1 MKMTNIW
8 IIDDEESIRT
18 ICTSALEDLFN
29 VESFSSASEAL
40 LALNSNKPDLIIT
53 DIKMPGMSGL
63 EFLNKVSEKFPDL
76 PTIIITA
83 HANIDNALSAY
94 KGGAFEY
101 LTKPFDINE
110 IRKLAIKATKTS
122 KPAQNDVAQESNSEI
137 VGKAESMQEVFKA
150 IGKISKT
157 DITVLIRGES
167 GTGKEL
173 IAQSVHTNSTRS
185 NEPFIA
191 INVAAIPHEL
201 LESELF
207 GHEKGSFTGAQSQ
220 RIGRFEQALGG
231 TLFLDEIG
239 DMHPELQTRLL
250 RVLSSHEFYRVGGQK
265 PIKSDVRIIAATNQN
280 IEDLIKTGQFRE
292 DLYHRLNVFRI
303 ELPPLRKRKEDIPA
317 LVEYFLK
324 KSADEIKSE
333 RKDIEENAMDI
344 LNEYNWPGNIRQLE
358 NTCRY
363 ITVMA
368 PSTSITIDD
377 IPDEVKNIEMI
388 TNGSTQV
395 NGLDAN
401 INWEVTLSDH
411 IKSVL
416 KDQKDLTNLSK
427 ELEKILLQEA
437 LKASNGRRIDAAKIL
452 GLGRNTI
459 TRKIKDLG
467 L

>member
-1 MKMTNIW
+1 MTNVW

-18 ICTSALEDLFN
+18 ICTSALEDLFKI
-29 VESFSSASEAL
+29 EAFSSASQAL
-40 LALNSNKPDLIIT
+40 LALNSSKPDLIIT

-63 EFLNKVSEKFPDL
+63 EFLDKVSDKYPDL

-83 HANIDNALSAY
+83 HANMDNALSAY

-110 IRKLAIKATKTS
+110 IRKLVIKATKTKKTNLQEGLEES
-122 KPAQNDVAQESNSEI
+122 KSKI
-137 VGKAESMQEVFKA
+137 VGKAGSMQEVFKA

-173 IAQSVHTNSTRS
+173 IAQSVHANSSR
-185 NEPFIA
+185 NNKPFIA

-280 IEDLIKTGQFRE
+280 IEQLIKTGKFRE

-303 ELPPLRKRKEDIPA
+303 ELPPLRKRKEDIPM
-317 LVEYFLK
+317 LVKHFLS
-324 KSADEIKSE
+324 KSAAEIKGDE
-333 RKDIEENAMDI
+333 KGIDKNAMKI
-344 LNEYNWPGNIRQLE
+344 LNDYDWPGNIRQLE

-368 PSTSITIDD
+368 PSASITADD
-377 IPDEVKNIEMI
+377 IPDEIKNDSQSEVSDTVNVNMD
-388 TNGSTQV
+388 STSS
-395 NGLDAN
+395 
-401 INWEVTLSDH
+401 WEESLSSHIKNVLSD
-411 IKSVL
+411 VN
-416 KDQKDLTNLSK
+416 DLTRLSK
-427 ELEKILLQEA
+427 ELEKLLLQEA
-437 LKASNGRRIDAAKIL
+437 LKASKGRKIDAAKIL

>member
-1 MKMTNIW
+1 MTNVW

-18 ICTSALEDLFN
+18 ICTSALEDLFKI
-29 VESFSSASEAL
+29 EAFSSASQAL
-40 LALNSNKPDLIIT
+40 LALNSSKPDLIIT

-63 EFLNKVSEKFPDL
+63 EFLDKVSEKYPDL

-83 HANIDNALSAY
+83 HANMDNALSAY

-110 IRKLAIKATKTS
+110 IRKLVIKATKTKKTKLQEGLEVS
-122 KPAQNDVAQESNSEI
+122 KSKI
-137 VGKAESMQEVFKA
+137 VGKAGSMQEVFKA

-173 IAQSVHTNSTRS
+173 IAQSVHANSSR
-185 NEPFIA
+185 NNKPFIA

-280 IEDLIKTGQFRE
+280 IEQLIKTGKFRE

-303 ELPPLRKRKEDIPA
+303 ELPPLRKRKEDIPM
-317 LVEYFLK
+317 LVKHFLS
-324 KSADEIKSE
+324 KSAAEIKGDE
-333 RKDIEENAMDI
+333 KGIDKNAMKM
-344 LNEYNWPGNIRQLE
+344 LNDYDWPGNIRQLE

-368 PSTSITIDD
+368 PSASVTVDD
-377 IPDEVKNIEMI
+377 IPDEIKNDSQSEVSDTVNVNMD
-388 TNGSTQV
+388 STSS
-395 NGLDAN
+395 
-401 INWEVTLSDH
+401 WEESLSSHIKNVLSD
-411 IKSVL
+411 VN
-416 KDQKDLTNLSK
+416 DLTRLSK
-427 ELEKILLQEA
+427 ELEKLLLQEA
-437 LKASNGRRIDAAKIL
+437 LKASKGRKIDAAKIL

>member
-1 MKMTNIW
+1 
-8 IIDDEESIRT
+8 
-18 ICTSALEDLFN
+18 
-29 VESFSSASEAL
+29 
-40 LALNSNKPDLIIT
+40 
-53 DIKMPGMSGL
+53 
-63 EFLNKVSEKFPDL
+63 
-76 PTIIITA
+76 
-83 HANIDNALSAY
+83 
-94 KGGAFEY
+94 
-101 LTKPFDINE
+101 
-110 IRKLAIKATKTS
+110 
-122 KPAQNDVAQESNSEI
+122 
-137 VGKAESMQEVFKA
+137 
-150 IGKISKT
+150 
-157 DITVLIRGES
+157 
-167 GTGKEL
+167 
-173 IAQSVHTNSTRS
+173 
-185 NEPFIA
+185 
-191 INVAAIPHEL
+191 
-201 LESELF
+201 
-207 GHEKGSFTGAQSQ
+207 
-220 RIGRFEQALGG
+220 
-231 TLFLDEIG
+231 
-239 DMHPELQTRLL
+239 
-250 RVLSSHEFYRVGGQK
+250 VGGQK

-303 ELPPLRKRKEDIPA
+303 ELPPLRKRKGDIPA

-344 LNEYNWPGNIRQLE
+344 LNEYTWPGNIRQLE

-377 IPDEVKNIEMI
+377 IPNEVKNIEMI

-395 NGLDAN
+395 NELEPN

-416 KDQKDLTNLSK
+416 QDQKDLINLSK
-427 ELEKILLQEA
+427 ELEKLLLQEA

>member
-1 MKMTNIW
+1 MNEIW

-18 ICTSALEDLFN
+18 ICTSALEDLFK
-29 VESFSSASEAL
+29 VESFANASEAL
-40 LALNSNKPDLIIT
+40 LSLNSKQPDLIIT

-63 EFLNKVSEKFPDL
+63 EFLDKVSEKYPEI

-110 IRKLAIKATKTS
+110 IRKLAIKATKNKKSNFDEINQTS
-122 KPAQNDVAQESNSEI
+122 DNKI
-137 VGKAESMQEVFKA
+137 VGRAEAMQDVFKA

-173 IAQSVHTNSTRS
+173 IAQSVHANSPRS
-185 NEPFIA
+185 DKPFVA

-280 IEDLIKTGQFRE
+280 IESLIRTGKFRE

-303 ELPPLRKRKEDIPA
+303 ELPALRQRKEDIND
-317 LVEYFLK
+317 LVKYFLN
-324 KSADEIKSE
+324 KSADELKSDSKTIDE
-333 RKDIEENAMDI
+333 SAIELLHKYD
-344 LNEYNWPGNIRQLE
+344 WPGNIRQLE
-358 NTCRY
+358 NICRY
-363 ITVMA
+363 MTVMA
-368 PSTSITIDD
+368 PSSSITSDD
-377 IPDEVKNIEMI
+377 IPDEVKDL
-388 TNGSTQV
+388 TSSNGISESNNVYASSTS
-395 NGLDAN
+395 
-401 INWEVTLSDH
+401 WEASLTSH
-411 IKSVL
+411 IKSIL
-416 KDQKDLTNLSK
+416 SDSNDLSGFSRD
-427 ELEKILLQEA
+427 LEKLLLKEA
-437 LKASNGRRIDAAKIL
+437 LSASKGKRIEAAKIL

>member
-1 MKMTNIW
+1 MKMTDVW

-18 ICTSALEDLFN
+18 ICASALEDLFS
-29 VESFSSASEAL
+29 VDTFASASEAL
-40 LALNSNKPDLIIT
+40 LALNSKKPDLIIT

-63 EFLNKVSEKFPDL
+63 EFLDKVSDKFPEI

-110 IRKLAIKATKTS
+110 IRKLAIKATKTKKLS
-122 KPAQNDVAQESNSEI
+122 GVDNIQESNNEI
-137 VGKAESMQEVFKA
+137 VGKAESMQDVFKA
-150 IGKISKT
+150 IGKISTT

-173 IAQSVHTNSTRS
+173 IAQSVHTNSPRAG
-185 NEPFIA
+185 EPFIA

-265 PIKSDVRIIAATNQN
+265 PIKSNVRIIAATNQN
-280 IEDLIKTGQFRE
+280 IEDLIKTGKFRE

-303 ELPPLRKRKEDIPA
+303 ELPPLRDRKEDISI
-317 LVEYFLK
+317 LVKHFLT
-324 KSADEIKSE
+324 KSSQEIKSDV
-333 RKDIEENAMDI
+333 KDIDDNAMKI
-344 LNEYNWPGNIRQLE
+344 MQTYNWPGNIRQLE
-358 NTCRY
+358 NICRY
-363 ITVMA
+363 MTVMA
-368 PSTSITIDD
+368 PSSTVTIDD
-377 IPDEVKNIEMI
+377 IPDEVKNVDS
-388 TNGSTQV
+388 NGDDTIKISK
-395 NGLDAN
+395 NDS
-401 INWEVTLSDH
+401 IRWEDSLSNH
-411 IKSVL
+411 IKTVL
-416 KDQKDLTNLSK
+416 MDKNDLSNLSK

-437 LKASNGRRIDAAKIL
+437 LSASNGKRIEAAKIL

>member
-1 MKMTNIW
+1 MTNIW

-137 VGKAESMQEVFKA
+137 VGKAEAMQEVFKA

-303 ELPPLRKRKEDIPA
+303 ELPPLRKRKGDIPA

-401 INWEVTLSDH
+401 IDWEVTLSDH

-416 KDQKDLTNLSK
+416 KDQKDLTKLSK

>member
-1 MKMTNIW
+1 MTNIW

-101 LTKPFDINE
+101 LTKPFDIHE

-388 TNGSTQV
+388 TNGLTQV

-401 INWEVTLSDH
+401 IDWEVTLSDH

-416 KDQKDLTNLSK
+416 QDQKDLTNLSK

>member
-1 MKMTNIW
+1 
-8 IIDDEESIRT
+8 
-18 ICTSALEDLFN
+18 
-29 VESFSSASEAL
+29 
-40 LALNSNKPDLIIT
+40 
-53 DIKMPGMSGL
+53 MSGL
-63 EFLNKVSEKFPDL
+63 EFLDKVSEKYPDL

-83 HANIDNALSAY
+83 HANMDNALSAY

-110 IRKLAIKATKTS
+110 IRKLVIKATKTKKTNLQEGLEES
-122 KPAQNDVAQESNSEI
+122 KSKI
-137 VGKAESMQEVFKA
+137 VGKAGSMQEVFKA

-173 IAQSVHTNSTRS
+173 IAQSVHANSSRN

-280 IEDLIKTGQFRE
+280 IEQLIKTGKFRE

-303 ELPPLRKRKEDIPA
+303 ELPPLRKRKEDIPM
-317 LVEYFLK
+317 LVKHFLS
-324 KSADEIKSE
+324 KSAAEIKGDE
-333 RKDIEENAMDI
+333 KGIDKNAMKI
-344 LNEYNWPGNIRQLE
+344 LNDYDWPGNIRQLE

-368 PSTSITIDD
+368 PSASITADD
-377 IPDEVKNIEMI
+377 IPDEIKNDSQSEVSDTVNVNMD
-388 TNGSTQV
+388 STSS
-395 NGLDAN
+395 
-401 INWEVTLSDH
+401 WEESLSSHIKNVLSD
-411 IKSVL
+411 VN
-416 KDQKDLTNLSK
+416 DLTRLSK
-427 ELEKILLQEA
+427 ELEKLLLQEA
-437 LKASNGRRIDAAKIL
+437 LKASKGRKIDAAKIL

>member
-1 MKMTNIW
+1 
-8 IIDDEESIRT
+8 
-18 ICTSALEDLFN
+18 
-29 VESFSSASEAL
+29 
-40 LALNSNKPDLIIT
+40 
-53 DIKMPGMSGL
+53 
-63 EFLNKVSEKFPDL
+63 
-76 PTIIITA
+76 
-83 HANIDNALSAY
+83 
-94 KGGAFEY
+94 
-101 LTKPFDINE
+101 
-110 IRKLAIKATKTS
+110 
-122 KPAQNDVAQESNSEI
+122 
-137 VGKAESMQEVFKA
+137 MQEVFKA

-173 IAQSVHTNSTRS
+173 IAQSVHTNSSRS

-303 ELPPLRKRKEDIPA
+303 ELPPLRKRKGDIPA

-401 INWEVTLSDH
+401 IDWEVTLSDH

-416 KDQKDLTNLSK
+416 KDQKDLTKLSK

-437 LKASNGRRIDAAKIL
+437 LKVSNGRRIDAAKIL

>member
-1 MKMTNIW
+1 MTNVW

-18 ICTSALEDLFN
+18 ICTSALEDLFKI
-29 VESFSSASEAL
+29 EAFSSASQAL
-40 LALNSNKPDLIIT
+40 LALNSSKPDLIIT

-63 EFLNKVSEKFPDL
+63 EFLDKVSEKYPDL

-83 HANIDNALSAY
+83 HANMDNALSAY

-110 IRKLAIKATKTS
+110 IRKLVIKATKTKKTNLQEGLEVS
-122 KPAQNDVAQESNSEI
+122 KSKI
-137 VGKAESMQEVFKA
+137 VGKAGSMQEVFKA

-173 IAQSVHTNSTRS
+173 IAQSVHANSSR
-185 NEPFIA
+185 NNKPFIA

-280 IEDLIKTGQFRE
+280 IEQLIKTGKFRE

-303 ELPPLRKRKEDIPA
+303 ELPPLRKRKEDIPM
-317 LVEYFLK
+317 LVKHFLS
-324 KSADEIKSE
+324 KSAAEIKGDE
-333 RKDIEENAMDI
+333 KGIDKNAMKM
-344 LNEYNWPGNIRQLE
+344 LNDYDWPGNIRQLE

-368 PSTSITIDD
+368 PSASVTVDD
-377 IPDEVKNIEMI
+377 IPDEIKNDNQSDVSDTVNVNMD
-388 TNGSTQV
+388 STSS
-395 NGLDAN
+395 
-401 INWEVTLSDH
+401 WEESLSSHIRNVLSD
-411 IKSVL
+411 VN
-416 KDQKDLTNLSK
+416 DLTRLSK
-427 ELEKILLQEA
+427 ELEKLLLQEA
-437 LKASNGRRIDAAKIL
+437 LKASKGRKIDAAKIL

>member
-1 MKMTNIW
+1 MTNVW

-401 INWEVTLSDH
+401 IDWEVTLSDH

>member
-1 MKMTNIW
+1 MTNIW

-280 IEDLIKTGQFRE
+280 IENLIKTGQFRE

-303 ELPPLRKRKEDIPA
+303 ELPPLRKRKGDIPA

-388 TNGSTQV
+388 TNSSTQV
-395 NGLDAN
+395 NGLDTN
-401 INWEVTLSDH
+401 IDWEVTLSDH

-416 KDQKDLTNLSK
+416 QDQKDLTNLSK

>member
-1 MKMTNIW
+1 MTNIW
-8 IIDDEESIRT
+8 IIDDEDSIRT

-63 EFLNKVSEKFPDL
+63 EFLNKVSEKFPNL

-101 LTKPFDINE
+101 LTKPFDIDE
-110 IRKLAIKATKTS
+110 IRKLAIKATKSS

-157 DITVLIRGES
+157 NITVLIRGES

-173 IAQSVHTNSTRS
+173 IAQSVHANSSRS
-185 NEPFIA
+185 SEPFIA

-250 RVLSSHEFYRVGGQK
+250 RVLSSHEFYRVWGQE

-303 ELPPLRKRKEDIPA
+303 ELPPLIKRKGDIPA

-324 KSADEIKSE
+324 KSADEVKSE

-344 LNEYNWPGNIRQLE
+344 LNEYSWPGNIRQLE
-358 NTCRY
+358 NICRY

-368 PSTSITIDD
+368 PSTNITIDD
-377 IPDEVKNIEMI
+377 IPDEVKNIEM
-388 TNGSTQV
+388 NANSSTQV

-401 INWEVTLSDH
+401 IDWEVTLSDH
-411 IKSVL
+411 IRSVL
-416 KDQKDLTNLSK
+416 KDQNDLTDLSK
-427 ELEKILLQEA
+427 ELDRILLQEA
-437 LKASNGRRIDAAKIL
+437 LKVSKGRRIDAAKIL

>member
-1 MKMTNIW
+1 MTNVW

-18 ICTSALEDLFN
+18 ICISALEDLFN